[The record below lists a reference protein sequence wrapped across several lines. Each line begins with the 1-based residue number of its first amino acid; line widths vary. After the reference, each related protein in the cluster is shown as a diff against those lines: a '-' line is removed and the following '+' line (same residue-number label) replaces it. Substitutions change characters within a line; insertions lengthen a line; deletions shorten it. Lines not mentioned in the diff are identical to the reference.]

1 MRIAPPHAGHRRR
14 SGRKTRSRSG
24 VLDWRLA
31 IAPLQLD
38 CKPNR
43 PSLPDSKL
51 CRRSFF
57 ERVLRVRAGDPGLG
71 PPPTDPQ
78 PLERVPDGLIT
89 DRLGRDAVLGADRG
103 GQGQGPSG
111 AGLAELARA
120 LGQERLQP
128 FTTLSIEEL
137 GSRVWTARLQ

>member
-1 MRIAPPHAGHRRR
+1 MRISPPHAGHRRR
-14 SGRKTRSRSG
+14 SGRKMRSRSG

-57 ERVLRVRAGDPGLG
+57 RRYSQPHRVYGVADQLGGDALNGRVEAGRYYLG
-71 PPPTDPQ
+71 SHGRLTEVSRDVFTYSWWHPISLMVTQ
-78 PLERVPDGLIT
+78 PLAL
-89 DRLGRDAVLGADRG
+89 L
-103 GQGQGPSG
+103 
-111 AGLAELARA
+111 AGWCAAKFDQL
-120 LGQERLQP
+120 
-128 FTTLSIEEL
+128 
-137 GSRVWTARLQ
+137 

>member
-1 MRIAPPHAGHRRR
+1 MRISPPHAGHRRR

-51 CRRSFF
+51 CRRRFF
-57 ERVLRVRAGDPGLG
+57 EVVPHLIELDHDGPTLRLRLLGVGGRELVETRPKSQKLRSAADPKIA
-71 PPPTDPQ
+71 PP
-78 PLERVPDGLIT
+78 
-89 DRLGRDAVLGADRG
+89 DA
-103 GQGQGPSG
+103 
-111 AGLAELARA
+111 
-120 LGQERLQP
+120 
-128 FTTLSIEEL
+128 
-137 GSRVWTARLQ
+137 

>member
-1 MRIAPPHAGHRRR
+1 MRISPPHAGHRRR

-57 ERVLRVRAGDPGLG
+57 LLRYPRLRGTRAQTSDPKSPFSPDRPRGLVRAVLCRTGRPG
-71 PPPTDPQ
+71 Q
-78 PLERVPDGLIT
+78 RWWSMIRLIF
-89 DRLGRDAVLGADRG
+89 AVLLLTTPA
-103 GQGQGPSG
+103 
-111 AGLAELARA
+111 LALDE
-120 LGQERLQP
+120 P
-128 FTTLSIEEL
+128 
-137 GSRVWTARLQ
+137 

>member
-1 MRIAPPHAGHRRR
+1 MRISPPHAGHRRR

-51 CRRSFF
+51 CRRRFF
-57 ERVLRVRAGDPGLG
+57 ELRHDALVLRRMAGTRADVTEPEPSQGL
-71 PPPTDPQ
+71 
-78 PLERVPDGLIT
+78 
-89 DRLGRDAVLGADRG
+89 ADRALVIG
-103 GQGQGPSG
+103 H
-111 AGLAELARA
+111 AEA
-120 LGQERLQP
+120 LGDEVLQVDP
-128 FTTLSIEEL
+128 
-137 GSRVWTARLQ
+137 